1 MATLSAM
8 HVYPVKS
15 CAGQSLEAAVVQSR
29 GLEHDRRWM
38 LVDPDGKF
46 ITARQEPRL
55 LQVQPVP
62 TDDGL
67 VLEAPGM
74 PTLAVA
80 APQAGATLNVKVW
93 KDHVD
98 ALAADA
104 AADDWFSLYLGRPVR
119 LVHMDDDVTR
129 RNASSRAQPGDE
141 VSFADSMP
149 LLLVSLASLDALNR
163 RLDQPVPMGRFRP
176 NLVVDGVDA
185 HAEDAWKQV
194 TIGDVVFDVA
204 KPCAR
209 CVLVTINADTGQRDE
224 GGEPLRTLT
233 RYRRTDDGI
242 TFGQL
247 LIPRSG
253 GSIRVGDS
261 VIPNQAKA

>member
-1 MATLSAM
+1 MATLAEI

-15 CAGQSLEAAVVQSR
+15 CAGQPMEQATVQPR

-55 LQVQPVP
+55 LQAYAVP
-62 TDDGL
+62 TDGGL
-67 VLEAPGM
+67 TLEAPGM
-74 PTLAVA
+74 PSLAVA
-80 APQAGATLNVKVW
+80 APHAGATLTVKVW

-204 KPCAR
+204 KPCTR

-233 RYRRTDDGI
+233 RYRRTDDGV

-253 GSIRVGDS
+253 GVVRCGDA
-261 VIPNQAKA
+261 VIVRSQA

>member
-1 MATLSAM
+1 MVILSAI

-15 CAGQSLEAAVVQSR
+15 CAGQSVETAVVQPR

-38 LVDPDGKF
+38 LVDAEGKF

-55 LQVQPVP
+55 LRVQPGP
-62 TDDGL
+62 TDEGL

-80 APQAGATLNVKVW
+80 APQAGATLSVNVW

-104 AADDWFSLYLGRPVR
+104 AADDWFSAYLGRPVR

-149 LLLVSLASLDALNR
+149 LLLVSRASLDALNG
-163 RLDQPVPMGRFRP
+163 RLDQPVPMNRFRP

-204 KPCAR
+204 KPCTR

-233 RYRRTDDGI
+233 RYRRTDDGV

-253 GSIRVGDS
+253 GALRCGDA
-261 VIPNQAKA
+261 VVVRAQA

>member
-1 MATLSAM
+1 MATLAEI

-15 CAGQSLEAAVVQSR
+15 CAGQPREQATVQPR

-38 LVDPDGKF
+38 LVDEDGKF

-55 LQVQPVP
+55 LQAYAMPA
-62 TDDGL
+62 DDGL
-67 VLEAPGM
+67 KLEAPGM

-80 APQAGATLNVKVW
+80 APATGATLNVKVW

-98 ALAADA
+98 AVPADA
-104 AADDWFSLYLGRPVR
+104 AADDWFSRYLGRPVR
-119 LVHMDDDVTR
+119 LVHMDDGVTR
-129 RNASSRAQPGDE
+129 RNGSSRAQPGDE

-149 LLLVSLASLDALNR
+149 LLLVSLASLEALNR
-163 RLDQPVPMGRFRP
+163 RLDRSVPMGRFRP
-176 NLVVDGVDA
+176 NLVIDGVDA
-185 HAEDAWKQV
+185 HAEDTWKQV
-194 TIGDVVFDVA
+194 SIGDVVFDVA

-209 CVLVTINADTGQRDE
+209 CVLVTIDAATGSKDVR
-224 GGEPLRTLT
+224 GEPLRTLT
-233 RYRRTDDGI
+233 RYRRTDDGV

-253 GSIRVGDS
+253 GVLHCGDA
-261 VIPNQAKA
+261 VIVRSLA

>member
-1 MATLSAM
+1 MATLAEI

-15 CAGQSLEAAVVQSR
+15 CAGQSVEQAAVTPR

-55 LQVQPVP
+55 LRVQPGP

-80 APQAGATLNVKVW
+80 SPRAGATLTVKVW
-93 KDHVD
+93 KDQVD
-98 ALAADA
+98 ALAAGA
-104 AADDWFSLYLGRPVR
+104 GADDWFSRYLDRPVR
-119 LVHMDDDVTR
+119 LVHMDASVTR
-129 RNASSRAQPGDE
+129 RNGSSRAQPGDE

-163 RLDQPVPMGRFRP
+163 RLDRPVPMGRFRP
-176 NLVVDGVDA
+176 NLVVEGVDA

-194 TIGDVVFDVA
+194 SIGEVVFDVA
-204 KPCAR
+204 KPCSR
-209 CVLVTINADTGQRDE
+209 CVLVTIDAATGQRDE

-233 RYRRTDDGI
+233 RYRRGEDGVL
-242 TFGQL
+242 FGQL
-247 LIPRSG
+247 LIPRTAGHVSPGDPVRGSG
-253 GSIRVGDS
+253 
-261 VIPNQAKA
+261 

>member
-1 MATLSAM
+1 MATLSAI

-15 CAGQSLEAAVVQSR
+15 CAGQSLESATVQPR

-55 LQVQPVP
+55 LQAFAVP
-62 TDDGL
+62 TDEGL
-67 VLEAPGM
+67 TLEAPGM

-80 APQAGATLNVKVW
+80 APQAGATLTVKVW

-98 ALAADA
+98 ALAVDA
-104 AADDWFSLYLGRPVR
+104 AADEWFSRYLERPVR
-119 LVHMDDDVTR
+119 LVHMDADVTR
-129 RNASSRAQPGDE
+129 RNGSSHARPGDE

-163 RLDQPVPMGRFRP
+163 RLDHPVPMGRFRP

-185 HAEDAWKQV
+185 HAEDTWKQV

-233 RYRRTDDGI
+233 RYRRTDDGV

-247 LIPRSG
+247 LIPRSEG
-253 GSIRVGDS
+253 VLRLGDE
-261 VIPNQAKA
+261 VVVRTWG

>member
-1 MATLSAM
+1 MATLSAI

-15 CAGQSLEAAVVQSR
+15 CAGQSLEAAVVQPR

-38 LVDPDGKF
+38 LVDADSKF

-62 TDDGL
+62 TDAGL
-67 VLEAPGM
+67 ALEAPGM

-80 APQAGATLNVKVW
+80 APAAGATLNVKVW
-93 KDHVD
+93 KDHVE

-104 AADDWFSLYLGRPVR
+104 AADDWFSAYLGRPVR
-119 LVHMDDDVTR
+119 LVHMDEDVTR

-149 LLLVSLASLDALNR
+149 LLLVSRASLDALND
-163 RLDQPVPMGRFRP
+163 RLDQPVPMNRFRP

-209 CVLVTINADTGQRDE
+209 CVLVTIDADTGQRDE

-233 RYRRTDDGI
+233 RYRRTDDGV

-253 GSIRVGDS
+253 GVLRCGDA
-261 VIPNQAKA
+261 VMVRAQA